1 MGYCVEVCSGY
12 CVEVC
17 SGILCRGVY
26 IVGYCVE
33 VCI

>member
-1 MGYCVEVCSGY
+1 MGY

-33 VCI
+33 VCSGILCRGV